1 MHQWASLNS
10 IPVLKVEDV
19 SFAYKKEPV
28 LQDISFYI
36 EKGEH
41 LAVMGESGCGKST
54 LLKLLYGILPVSEGV
69 LHYGFKKAA
78 NSSYSL
84 VPGKA
89 GIKYLSQGFDL
100 MPYTTVRENI
110 SEFLSVFEP
119 DHLERRTAE
128 LLTVIDMSGYVD
140 TKVKELS
147 VGQQQRVALARVL
160 AQKPDLL
167 LLDEPFSHID
177 NFRKNTL
184 RRNLFEY
191 LAEEGIT
198 CITATHDHQDVL
210 AFADR
215 VLILKDREILVDAP
229 ITEVYQ
235 NPKTLYIA
243 SLFGE
248 ANQIPINV
256 VKSYADT
263 TRKIIVYAHEFK
275 VSKTSGMAVV
285 VLKSYP
291 MGHYFLIKGETDG
304 QELFFTAEKALD
316 PGTELFL
323 NIPIDIINRR
333 ISF

>member
-1 MHQWASLNS
+1 MHKWAKLKS

-19 SFAYKKEPV
+19 SFAYNQEAV
-28 LQDISFYI
+28 LEDISFHI

-54 LLKLLYGILPVSEGV
+54 LLKILYGILPVDDGV
-69 LHYGFKKAA
+69 LNYGFNRKA
-78 NSSYSL
+78 NTDYSL
-84 VPGKA
+84 VPGRA

-119 DHLERRTAE
+119 EHLERRTAE
-128 LLTVIDMSGYVD
+128 LLSVIDMPQYAD
-140 TKVKELS
+140 TKVKDLS

-177 NFRKNTL
+177 NFRKNAL

-215 VLILKDREILVDAP
+215 VLVLKDREILIDAP
-229 ITEVYQ
+229 IKDVYQ
-235 NPKTLYIA
+235 NPRSLYVA

-248 ANQIPINV
+248 ANLIPIDV
-256 VKSYADT
+256 VKSYANT
-263 TRKIIVYAHEFK
+263 KRKIIVYAHEFK
-275 VSKTSGMAVV
+275 ISANSGMPTV
-285 VLKSYP
+285 VLKSYA
-291 MGHYFLIKGETDG
+291 MGHYYLIKGETDG
-304 QELFFTAEKALD
+304 QELFFTSPDSLD

-323 NIPIDIINRR
+323 NIPINIINKR
-333 ISF
+333 IGP

>member
-1 MHQWASLNS
+1 MHKWAKLKS

-19 SFAYKKEPV
+19 SFAYNQEAV
-28 LQDISFYI
+28 LEDISFHI

-54 LLKLLYGILPVSEGV
+54 LLKILYGILPVDNGV
-69 LHYGFKKAA
+69 LHYGFNRKA
-78 NSSYSL
+78 NTDYSL
-84 VPGKA
+84 VPGRA

-119 DHLERRTAE
+119 EHLERRTAE
-128 LLTVIDMSGYVD
+128 LLSVIDMPQYAD
-140 TKVKELS
+140 TKVKDLS

-177 NFRKNTL
+177 NFRKNAL

-215 VLILKDREILVDAP
+215 VLVLKDREILIDAP
-229 ITEVYQ
+229 IKDVYQ
-235 NPKTLYIA
+235 NPRSLYVA

-248 ANQIPINV
+248 ANLIPIDV

-263 TRKIIVYAHEFK
+263 KRKIIVYAHEFRI
-275 VSKTSGMAVV
+275 SANSGMPTV
-285 VLKSYP
+285 VLKSYA
-291 MGHYFLIKGETDG
+291 MGHYYLIKGETEG
-304 QELFFTAEKALD
+304 QVFFFTSPDSLD

-323 NIPIDIINRR
+323 NIPINIINKR
-333 ISF
+333 IGP

>member
-1 MHQWASLNS
+1 MHKWAALKS

-19 SFAYKKEPV
+19 TFAYDQEAV
-28 LQDISFYI
+28 LEDISFHI

-54 LLKLLYGILPVSEGV
+54 LLKILYGILPITEGA
-69 LHYGFKKAA
+69 LHWGFRQRP
-78 NSSYSL
+78 NIEYSL
-84 VPGKA
+84 VPGRA

-100 MPYTTVRENI
+100 MPYTTVRDNI
-110 SEFLSVFEP
+110 GEFLSVFEP
-119 DHLERRTAE
+119 EQLEKRTAE
-128 LLTVIDMSGYVD
+128 LLSVIDMEGFGH
-140 TKVKELS
+140 TKVKNLS
-147 VGQQQRVALARVL
+147 IGQQQRVALARVL
-160 AQKPDLL
+160 AQKPNLL

-191 LAEEGIT
+191 LKEEGIT

-215 VLILKDREILVDAP
+215 VLILKDREILIDAP
-229 ITEVYQ
+229 LMDVYQ
-235 NPKTLYIA
+235 NPRTIYIA

-248 ANQIPINV
+248 ANLIPINV

-263 TRKIIVYAHEFK
+263 RRKIIVYAHEFK
-275 VSKTSGMAVV
+275 ISKNSGIPVV
-285 VLKSYP
+285 VLKSYA
-291 MGHYFLIKGETDG
+291 MGHYYLIKGEAEE
-304 QELFFTAEKALD
+304 QEILFTAGKALD

-323 NIPIDIINRR
+323 NIPINIINRR
-333 ISF
+333 MAL

>member
-1 MHQWASLNS
+1 MHKWAELKS
-10 IPVLKVEDV
+10 IPVLKVQDV
-19 SFAYKKEPV
+19 SFAYNSEAV
-28 LQDISFYI
+28 LEDISFHLN
-36 EKGEH
+36 KGEH
-41 LAVMGESGCGKST
+41 LAIMGESGCGKST
-54 LLKLLYGILPVSEGV
+54 LLKILYGILPVDEGE
-69 LHYGFKKAA
+69 LHWGFKQ
-78 NSSYSL
+78 SSNAKFSL
-84 VPGKA
+84 VPGRS

-100 MPYTTVRENI
+100 MPFTTVRENI

-119 DHLERRTAE
+119 EHLEKRTKE
-128 LLTVIDMSGYVD
+128 LLGVIDMLSYAN
-140 TKVKELS
+140 TKVKHLS

-177 NFRKNTL
+177 NFRKNAL

-191 LAEEGIT
+191 LAEEGIS

-229 ITEVYQ
+229 LMDVFQ
-235 NPKTLYIA
+235 NPKSLYIA

-248 ANQIPINV
+248 ANLIPIEV

-263 TRKIIVYAHEFK
+263 KRRIIVYAHEFK
-275 VSKTSGMAVV
+275 ISKNSGLPVV

-291 MGHYFLIKGETDG
+291 MGHYYLLKGEGEG
-304 QELFFTAEKALD
+304 QEILFTSDKHVD

-323 NIPIDIINRR
+323 NIPINIINRR
-333 ISF
+333 MAL